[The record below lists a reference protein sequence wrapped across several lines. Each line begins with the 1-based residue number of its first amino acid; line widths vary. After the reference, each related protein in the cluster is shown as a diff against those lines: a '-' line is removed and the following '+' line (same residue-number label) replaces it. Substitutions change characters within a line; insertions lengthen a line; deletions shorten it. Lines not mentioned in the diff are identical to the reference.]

1 LEIRMSLDRINF
13 RIEDVHVDDFQRF
26 HDSLDIVEK
35 MGFLNVRR
43 DFGKGHSE
51 YKYNFHI
58 GQGDGAVYVGYR
70 HNSEN
75 AKLVRERFHVK
86 VEYNPSKH
94 NRDDFKQF
102 WLCMSDF
109 SMFRKSI
116 KSVDIAFDLLG
127 VPISAIVPVST
138 TGKAMNK
145 YQTTMYFGQRSS
157 NGFMRI
163 YDKAKEEGKKDEV
176 KTRIEFT
183 LVFPPETTFQ
193 LLQSVSSYDVF
204 EQYIVSVVQYEKL
217 DAELACVLYA
227 INSGFRSLKDFTR
240 RKQEK
245 IKNALLETE
254 RINFQAVFDEQK
266 TRLFQDIK
274 SAICLQL

>member
-1 LEIRMSLDRINF
+1 MEVHMALDRINF

-26 HDSLDIVEK
+26 YDSLGIVEN

-43 DFGKGHSE
+43 HLGKGCSE
-51 YKYNFHI
+51 YRYNLYV

-75 AKLVRERFHVK
+75 ANLVKERFHVK

-94 NRDDFKQF
+94 DRNDFKQF

-109 SMFRKSI
+109 KMFRKSI
-116 KSVDIAFDLLG
+116 KSVDIAFDIA
-127 VPISAIVPVST
+127 VPISNIVAVST

-157 NGFMRI
+157 NGFLRI

-183 LVFPPETTFQ
+183 LAFPPETTFQ

-227 INSGFRSLKDFTR
+227 INSGFRGLKDFTR
-240 RKQEK
+240 RKREK
-245 IKNALLETE
+245 IKNALLDTD
-254 RINFQAVFDEQK
+254 RIDFQAVFDEQK
-266 TRLFQDIK
+266 TRFFQNIK
-274 SAICLQL
+274 SAMCLQ

>member
-1 LEIRMSLDRINF
+1 MEIRMSLDRINF

-26 HDSLDIVEK
+26 SDSLDIVEK

-58 GQGDGAVYVGYR
+58 GQGDGAVYVAYH

-75 AKLVRERFHVK
+75 AKLVKERFHVK

-94 NRDDFKQF
+94 DRNDFKQF

-116 KSVDIAFDLLG
+116 KSVDIAFDIP
-127 VPISAIVPVST
+127 VPISNVVVVST

-157 NGFMRI
+157 NGFLRI

-183 LVFPPETTFQ
+183 LAFPPETTFQ

-204 EQYIVSVVQYEKL
+204 EQYIVSVVQYDKL

-245 IKNALLETE
+245 IKNALLGTE
-254 RINFQAVFDEQK
+254 RIDFQRVFDEQK
-266 TRLFQDIK
+266 THFFQDIK
-274 SAICLQL
+274 NAMRLQL